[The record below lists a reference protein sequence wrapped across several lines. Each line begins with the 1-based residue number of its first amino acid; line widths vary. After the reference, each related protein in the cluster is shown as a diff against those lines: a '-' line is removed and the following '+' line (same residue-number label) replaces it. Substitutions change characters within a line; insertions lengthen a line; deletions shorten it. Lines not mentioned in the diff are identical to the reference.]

1 MRLIIGPELIWL
13 CFYLILLILS
23 KIGSRVVKSLD
34 GFIETLWFWMPVI
47 VLLSFSLWWLPFVE
61 KKGLIW
67 RVWFVSL
74 IGGLYVFEQIAKAY
88 NKTGPG
94 IGTGYLVCAILIF
107 LALITG
113 TVVVKLRF

>member
-23 KIGSRVVKSLD
+23 KMGSRVVKSLD

-61 KKGLIW
+61 KKALIW

-88 NKTGPG
+88 SKTGPG